1 MCVEV
6 TGSIVGV
13 GCVRCVGGIG
23 GYWGSRKCN
32 VGGGVGSVLCRI
44 EGLMTDN
51 VGVTGVVWYLQ
62 AVCRV

>member
-1 MCVEV
+1 MCRSHREHSGCRMCEV
-6 TGSIVGV
+6 CGRYRRVLGEQEV
-13 GCVRCVGGIG
+13 Q
-23 GYWGSRKCN
+23 W
-32 VGGGVGSVLCRI
+32 GGGVGSVLCRI